1 MGLRVILYDPDQ
13 RGNQF
18 PLWAELATLSTF
30 SSDVCGP
37 TLLEGPALKALPGP
51 TALRFSSHLSSSLQ
65 MRFPLPVSSW

>member
-37 TLLEGPALKALPGP
+37 TLLEGPALKDLPGP
-51 TALRFSSHLSSSLQ
+51 TALRFSSHLSVQ
-65 MRFPLPVSSW
+65 PADEIPLPC